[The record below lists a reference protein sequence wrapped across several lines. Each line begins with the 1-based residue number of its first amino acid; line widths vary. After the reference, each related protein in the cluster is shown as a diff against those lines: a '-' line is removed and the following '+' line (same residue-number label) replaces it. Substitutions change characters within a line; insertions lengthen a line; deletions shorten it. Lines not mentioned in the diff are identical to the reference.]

1 MFPEAMVF
9 HFLDNLDSKLN
20 SMEAQLRT
28 DLKLSGDWTGKN
40 AALGRALLRREQ
52 YLRAEAGGGGAAEL
66 PPEAQ
71 AEANGTDLEPATPAE
86 GEAGSRPA
94 EPRAPQRTLFAAATG
109 EEGDHVS

>member
-1 MFPEAMVF
+1 
-9 HFLDNLDSKLN
+9 
-20 SMEAQLRT
+20 MEAQLRT

-40 AALGRALLRREQ
+40 ASLGRALLRREQ
-52 YLRAEAGGGGAAEL
+52 YLRAEAGGGAEAQA
-66 PPEAQ
+66 EAQ

>member
-1 MFPEAMVF
+1 MVF

-40 AALGRALLRREQ
+40 ASLGRALLRREQ
-52 YLRAEAGGGGAAEL
+52 YLRAEAGGGGA
-66 PPEAQ
+66 EAQ
-71 AEANGTDLEPATPAE
+71 AEAKGTDLEPATPAD

-109 EEGDHVS
+109 EESDHVS